1 MISSINVT
9 KSDGNCRFGHI
20 CWRNVNEKLD
30 FLSSIDNSLNF
41 IGEIQQFIEIQ
52 RKGLLF
58 IEATLLVNTD
68 RWKSG
73 WQML

>member
-1 MISSINVT
+1 METVDLVT
-9 KSDGNCRFGHI
+9 FTGETLM
-20 CWRNVNEKLD
+20 RNLI

-58 IEATLLVNTD
+58 IEATLLVITD